1 MKETAHR
8 KMETVRLSSKVY
20 DALKSKIVSGEL
32 SAGTKVSQRDI
43 ASQMGVSRTPVRDA
57 MLQLEQDGLLK
68 SVGSGFLVV
77 AEMPIEDMKR
87 TYELRALLEG
97 FAAKEV
103 ARKRNPNTIALLRRI
118 IDDQKALLKTCRDS
132 MEKELEFVE
141 LDSEFHRVILS
152 DTGNPRLIQMAN
164 YLRTLSECQT
174 VRSRALEVPGRME
187 KSLAEHE
194 DILEAIETGMPEAAN
209 DHMIT
214 NLKDFCS
221 DVVFYILSR

>member
-1 MKETAHR
+1 MKEIAQR
-8 KMETVRLSSKVY
+8 KIEAVRLSSKVY
-20 DALKSKIVSGEL
+20 DALKSKIVSGQL
-32 SAGTKVSQRDI
+32 SAGTKVSQRDM

-57 MLQLEQDGLLK
+57 MLQLEQEGLLK
-68 SVGSGFLVV
+68 SIGNGFLVV

-97 FAAKEV
+97 FAAEEV
-103 ARKRNPNTIALLRRI
+103 ARKRNSKTIALLRRI
-118 IDDQKALLKTCRDS
+118 IDDQRALLKTCRDS

-152 DTGNPRLIQMAN
+152 DTGNPRLIQTAD

-194 DILEAIETGMPEAAN
+194 DILEAIETGKPEAAN
-209 DHMIT
+209 AHMIM